1 MFKIHPDPGRSK
13 RNTNMEYRFIN
24 TEYLESV
31 SGGDP
36 ETICEIVD
44 MFREQVG
51 EIHSEMVGLFNDRNY
66 KSLGLLAHKAKSS
79 VSIMGMDELAVLLKT
94 FELQARE
101 ESEVQLYES
110 YIERFRSDTE
120 AAITELDDLV
130 RKYINK
136 SE

>member
-1 MFKIHPDPGRSK
+1 
-13 RNTNMEYRFIN
+13 MEYRFIN

-44 MFREQVG
+44 MFREQVV
-51 EIHSEMVGLFNDRNY
+51 EIHSEMVNLYNERKY

-79 VSIMGMDELAVLLKT
+79 VSIMGMEELAVLLKT
-94 FELQARE
+94 FEVQARDE
-101 ESEVQLYES
+101 KEMHLYES
-110 YIERFRSDTE
+110 YIEKFRTDTA

-130 RKYINK
+130 RKYINRN
-136 SE
+136 E